1 MPSQILHS
9 FQTSAFSFSYRLTH
23 REFLKRYSVLLQY
36 FNPGNAPGHVTD
48 LTANTKSP
56 HQAAGDTA
64 QSPAIQGLKRADR
77 RARRRRRSAYD
88 HVTAVCRAIL
98 GVTCSDTEGN
108 ENLPPQ
114 RPTGVKLGRTKIF
127 LREEE
132 VFVDAF
138 VSFFFLVSLQ
148 VVVVYTFADKF

>member
-1 MPSQILHS
+1 M
-9 FQTSAFSFSYRLTH
+9 
-23 REFLKRYSVLLQY
+23 
-36 FNPGNAPGHVTD
+36 TD

-64 QSPAIQGLKRADR
+64 QSPAIQSLKRADR

-114 RPTGVKLGRTKIF
+114 RTTGVKLGRTKIF